1 MASPELLEKLEL
13 FFDDEI
19 NSYLEDHGGGA
30 QPVEVN
36 GSELVIRMTGECRS
50 CMSQSGTINDLILKK
65 VVDSYNDDDKTAE
78 YLFTVELNGDYEQR
92 YRKAVEL
99 VNHLLER
106 NGND

>member
-1 MASPELLEKLEL
+1 MASTELMEKLEL

-50 CMSQSGTINDLILKK
+50 CMSQSGTVNDLILKK
-65 VVDSYNDDDKTAE
+65 VSAVFPFIKKISVTDDVSDEVYEQALN
-78 YLFTVELNGDYEQR
+78 LFTAYKDR
-92 YRKAVEL
+92 T
-99 VNHLLER
+99 
-106 NGND
+106 

>member
-1 MASPELLEKLEL
+1 MASSELMEKLEL

-50 CMSQSGTINDLILKK
+50 CMSQSGTVNDLILKK
-65 VVDSYNDDDKTAE
+65 VSAVFPFIKKISVTDDVSDEVYEQALN
-78 YLFTVELNGDYEQR
+78 LFTAYKD
-92 YRKAVEL
+92 RK
-99 VNHLLER
+99 
-106 NGND
+106 

>member
-1 MASPELLEKLEL
+1 MTSSELMEKLEL

-65 VVDSYNDDDKTAE
+65 VKAVFPFIKKISVTDDVSDEVYEQALN
-78 YLFTVELNGDYEQR
+78 LFTAYKD
-92 YRKAVEL
+92 RK
-99 VNHLLER
+99 
-106 NGND
+106 

>member
-1 MASPELLEKLEL
+1 MTSSELMEKLEL

-50 CMSQSGTINDLILKK
+50 CMSQSGTVKDLSLKK
-65 VVDSYNDDDKTAE
+65 VSAVFPFIKKISVTDDVSDEVYEQALN
-78 YLFTVELNGDYEQR
+78 LFTAYKD
-92 YRKAVEL
+92 RK
-99 VNHLLER
+99 
-106 NGND
+106 

>member
-50 CMSQSGTINDLILKK
+50 CMSQSGTVNDLILKK
-65 VVDSYNDDDKTAE
+65 VSAVFPFIKKISVTDDVSDEVYEQALN
-78 YLFTVELNGDYEQR
+78 LFTAYKD
-92 YRKAVEL
+92 RK
-99 VNHLLER
+99 
-106 NGND
+106 

>member
-1 MASPELLEKLEL
+1 MASSELMEKLEL

-65 VVDSYNDDDKTAE
+65 VKAVFPFIKKISVTDDVSDE
-78 YLFTVELNGDYEQR
+78 VYEQALKMFTAYKDR
-92 YRKAVEL
+92 T
-99 VNHLLER
+99 
-106 NGND
+106 

>member
-1 MASPELLEKLEL
+1 MASSELMEKLEL

-30 QPVEVN
+30 QPVELN

-65 VVDSYNDDDKTAE
+65 VKAVFPFIKKISVTDDVSDEVYEQALN
-78 YLFTVELNGDYEQR
+78 LFTAYKDR
-92 YRKAVEL
+92 T
-99 VNHLLER
+99 
-106 NGND
+106 

>member
-1 MASPELLEKLEL
+1 MASSELMEKLEM

-50 CMSQSGTINDLILKK
+50 CMSQSGTVNDLILKK
-65 VVDSYNDDDKTAE
+65 VSAVFPFIKKISVTDDVSDEVYEQALN
-78 YLFTVELNGDYEQR
+78 LFTAYKDR
-92 YRKAVEL
+92 T
-99 VNHLLER
+99 
-106 NGND
+106 

>member
-1 MASPELLEKLEL
+1 MASSELMEKLEL

-50 CMSQSGTINDLILKK
+50 CLSQSGTVNDLILKK
-65 VVDSYNDDDKTAE
+65 VKAVFPFIKKISVTDDVSDEVYEQALN
-78 YLFTVELNGDYEQR
+78 LFTAYKD
-92 YRKAVEL
+92 RK
-99 VNHLLER
+99 
-106 NGND
+106 

>member
-1 MASPELLEKLEL
+1 MASSELMEKPEL

-65 VVDSYNDDDKTAE
+65 VKAVFPFIKKISVTDDVSDEVYEQALN
-78 YLFTVELNGDYEQR
+78 LFTAYKDRE
-92 YRKAVEL
+92 
-99 VNHLLER
+99 
-106 NGND
+106 

>member
-1 MASPELLEKLEL
+1 MASSELMEKLEL

-30 QPVEVN
+30 QLVEVN

-65 VVDSYNDDDKTAE
+65 VKAVFPFIKKISVTDDVSDEVYEQALN
-78 YLFTVELNGDYEQR
+78 LFTAYKDR
-92 YRKAVEL
+92 T
-99 VNHLLER
+99 
-106 NGND
+106 

>member
-1 MASPELLEKLEL
+1 MASSELMEKLEM

-65 VVDSYNDDDKTAE
+65 VKAVFPFIKKISVTDDVSDEVYEQALN
-78 YLFTVELNGDYEQR
+78 LFTAYKD
-92 YRKAVEL
+92 RK
-99 VNHLLER
+99 
-106 NGND
+106 

>member
-1 MASPELLEKLEL
+1 MTSSELMEKLEL

-50 CMSQSGTINDLILKK
+50 CMSQSGTVNDLILKK
-65 VVDSYNDDDKTAE
+65 VSAVFPFIKKISVTDDVSDEVYEQALN
-78 YLFTVELNGDYEQR
+78 LFTAYKD
-92 YRKAVEL
+92 RK
-99 VNHLLER
+99 
-106 NGND
+106 

>member
-1 MASPELLEKLEL
+1 MASTELMEKLEL

-50 CMSQSGTINDLILKK
+50 CMSQSGTVNDLILKK
-65 VVDSYNDDDKTAE
+65 VSAVFPFIKKISVTDDVSDE
-78 YLFTVELNGDYEQR
+78 VYEQALKMFTAYKDR
-92 YRKAVEL
+92 T
-99 VNHLLER
+99 
-106 NGND
+106 

>member
-1 MASPELLEKLEL
+1 MASSELMEKLEL

-65 VVDSYNDDDKTAE
+65 VSAVFPFIKKISVTDDVSDEVYEQALN
-78 YLFTVELNGDYEQR
+78 LFTAYKD
-92 YRKAVEL
+92 RK
-99 VNHLLER
+99 
-106 NGND
+106 

>member
-1 MASPELLEKLEL
+1 MASTELMEKLEL

-50 CMSQSGTINDLILKK
+50 CMSQSGTVNDLILKK
-65 VVDSYNDDDKTAE
+65 VSAVFPFIKKISVTDDVSDE
-78 YLFTVELNGDYEQR
+78 VYEQALNMFTA
-92 YRKAVEL
+92 YKDRK
-99 VNHLLER
+99 
-106 NGND
+106 

>member
-1 MASPELLEKLEL
+1 MASSELMEKLEL

-65 VVDSYNDDDKTAE
+65 VKAVFPFIKKISVTDDVSDEVYEQALN
-78 YLFTVELNGDYEQR
+78 LFTAYKD
-92 YRKAVEL
+92 RK
-99 VNHLLER
+99 
-106 NGND
+106 

>member
-1 MASPELLEKLEL
+1 MASTELMENLEL

-50 CMSQSGTINDLILKK
+50 CMSQSGTVNDLILKK
-65 VVDSYNDDDKTAE
+65 VSAVFPFIKKISVTDDVSDEVYEQALN
-78 YLFTVELNGDYEQR
+78 LFTAYKD
-92 YRKAVEL
+92 RK
-99 VNHLLER
+99 
-106 NGND
+106 

>member
-1 MASPELLEKLEL
+1 MASSELMEKLEL

-50 CMSQSGTINDLILKK
+50 CMSQSGTVNDLILKK
-65 VVDSYNDDDKTAE
+65 VSAVFPFIKKISVTDDVSDEVYEQALN
-78 YLFTVELNGDYEQR
+78 LFTAYKDR
-92 YRKAVEL
+92 T
-99 VNHLLER
+99 
-106 NGND
+106 

>member
-1 MASPELLEKLEL
+1 MASSELMEKLEL

-50 CMSQSGTINDLILKK
+50 CMSQSGTVNDLILKK
-65 VVDSYNDDDKTAE
+65 VKAVFPFIKKISVTDDVSDEVFEQALG
-78 YLFTVELNGDYEQR
+78 LFTAYKDRQ
-92 YRKAVEL
+92 
-99 VNHLLER
+99 
-106 NGND
+106 

>member
-1 MASPELLEKLEL
+1 MASSELMEKLEL

-65 VVDSYNDDDKTAE
+65 VKAVFPFIKKISVTDDVSDEVYEQALN
-78 YLFTVELNGDYEQR
+78 LFTAYKDRE
-92 YRKAVEL
+92 
-99 VNHLLER
+99 
-106 NGND
+106 

>member
-1 MASPELLEKLEL
+1 MASTELMEKLEL

-50 CMSQSGTINDLILKK
+50 CMSQSGTVNDLILKK
-65 VVDSYNDDDKTAE
+65 VSAVFPFIKKISVTDDVSDEVYEQALN
-78 YLFTVELNGDYEQR
+78 LFTAYKD
-92 YRKAVEL
+92 RK
-99 VNHLLER
+99 
-106 NGND
+106 

>member
-1 MASPELLEKLEL
+1 MASSELMEKLEL

-50 CMSQSGTINDLILKK
+50 CMSQSGTVNDLILKK
-65 VVDSYNDDDKTAE
+65 VSAVFPFIKKISVTDDVSDE
-78 YLFTVELNGDYEQR
+78 VYEQALKMFTAYKDR
-92 YRKAVEL
+92 T
-99 VNHLLER
+99 
-106 NGND
+106 